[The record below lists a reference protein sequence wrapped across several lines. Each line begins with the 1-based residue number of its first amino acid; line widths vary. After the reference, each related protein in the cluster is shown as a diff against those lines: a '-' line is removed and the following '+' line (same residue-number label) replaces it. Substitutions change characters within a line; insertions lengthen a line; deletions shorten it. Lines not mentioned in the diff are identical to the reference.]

1 MKGPSRVNHRGD
13 SAQPIIPHDNDSPR
27 KAFSSSSNPLPKSRK
42 PRAKADDPA
51 FISFG
56 LHENDNINH
65 IVHHKTSD
73 PINFIPI

>member
-27 KAFSSSSNPLPKSRK
+27 KAFISSSNPLPKSRK
-42 PRAKADDPA
+42 PRAKADNPA
-51 FISFG
+51 LISFG

-65 IVHHKTSD
+65 IVLYKTSD
-73 PINFIPI
+73 PINFILI